1 MEVDGCTTWRRE
13 RRRSVLLFAGDGIC
27 DCSWNGCCCYS
38 MVGIGGGTG
47 DEGVTVFDDDK
58 GGFIWTVGRRIERTA
73 AVLFVPDGI

>member
-1 MEVDGCTTWRRE
+1 
-13 RRRSVLLFAGDGIC
+13 
-27 DCSWNGCCCYS
+27 